1 MTAPVRTPPLLDVR
15 DLSIAYGAGTT
26 LVDNISFAIERGQTV
41 GLVGESGCGKS
52 LSALAVMGLL
62 SDNLRTVGG
71 SIAFE
76 GVDLTKATQRTLR
89 DLRGNRMGMVFQEP
103 LTALNP
109 VMTVGAQ
116 IVEVLRAH
124 RPLSK
129 AQAEQRAV
137 ELLEMVSIPDPVSKL
152 KEYPHRLS
160 GGMRQRVVIAMA
172 IACNP
177 ALLIADE
184 PTTALDVTIQ
194 AQILDLLKS
203 LQREHSLG
211 LLLITHDLGVVRQ
224 IADRIVVMY
233 AGTIVEEG
241 EVNAVL
247 GNPQHPY
254 TAGLLAARPHGS
266 YTATGH
272 RLADIRGAV
281 PPPNDRPAGC
291 LFAPRCGQ
299 ALARCSREVPAR
311 HDVSA
316 GHAVRCYN
324 PVASTGPNHA

>member
-1 MTAPVRTPPLLDVR
+1 MTAPVRTPTLLEVK
-15 DLSIAYGAGTT
+15 DLSIAYGPGIL
-26 LVDNISFAIERGQTV
+26 LVHDLSFSIARGETV

-62 SDNLRTVGG
+62 SDNLRTAGG

-76 GVDLTKATQRTLR
+76 GVDVTSLPPKALR
-89 DLRGNRMGMVFQEP
+89 QLRGNRMGMIFQEP

-109 VMTVGAQ
+109 VMTIGTQ
-116 IVEVLRAH
+116 IIEVLRAH
-124 RPLSK
+124 RSIS
-129 AQAEQRAV
+129 RADSERRAI
-137 ELLEMVSIPDPVSKL
+137 ELLELVRIPDAAARL
-152 KEYPHRLS
+152 REYPHRLS

-194 AQILDLLKS
+194 AQILELLKS
-203 LQREHSLG
+203 LQRDHSLG

-224 IADRIVVMY
+224 IADRIIVMY

-241 EVNAVL
+241 QVDVVL
-247 GNPQHPY
+247 GSPRHPY

-266 YTATGH
+266 YSVTGH
-272 RLADIRGAV
+272 RLADIQGAV
-281 PPPNDRPAGC
+281 PAPGDRPPGC
-291 LFAPRCGQ
+291 LFEPRCGQ
-299 ALARCSREVPAR
+299 ALPRCSSEPPQLTPL
-311 HDVSA
+311 SA
-316 GHAVRCYN
+316 DRAVRCYN
-324 PVASTGPNHA
+324 PVAERTHD